1 MASMNNQQRAQQYLE
16 RLLKASNPKSE
27 LEKILEDLNG
37 LVFNSNK
44 EPIDSATKRAILE
57 ELERLAKQKVA
68 LEDINESRNFG
79 YIEKS
84 KGLVTNASDNSDIL
98 DVISAMKKRVG

>member
-1 MASMNNQQRAQQYLE
+1 MASMNNQQRAQQYFE
-16 RLLKASNPKSE
+16 RLIKASNPKSE
-27 LEKILEDLNG
+27 LERILEDLNS

-57 ELERLAKQKVA
+57 ELESLARRKIA
-68 LEDINESRNFG
+68 LEDTNESRNFG

-84 KGLVTNASDNSDIL
+84 KSLSNNASDNSDIL